1 MRRAAARA
9 AAAAGARL
17 VAVGATPVR
26 EAHRTV
32 PDEPRYHDMSRRFG
46 PVAHD
51 PAVCGCH
58 VHVGV
63 PDREL
68 AVQVCNHLRPW
79 LPVVQA
85 LTTNSPL
92 HDGRDT
98 GHASWR
104 SMQLERWPSIGPTP
118 HFDSAADYDAT
129 VRDLIATGIMLDAA
143 MVYWYARPSASY
155 PTVEVRVGDVCPTVD
170 DTVLVAGLVRALVAT
185 MIDEVRAGRPAP
197 RIRDCLVAAA
207 HWRAAHDGVDGDLV
221 DLRTGRP
228 RPAWDLIDDL
238 LVSLAPA
245 LRRHGDLDLVR
256 READRLR
263 RDGTGATRQRRIMA
277 DTGGDVRAVLAHL
290 AARTTAPGPP
300 RRGLSAARRRG
311 RSPGRRAGGVP
322 DADERLDAHQL
333 GEPLLPHL
341 EEEDVLALA
350 GVRGQGVELLTAEL
364 AGVHPGGDLLVGEA
378 DLGISAASAGPGSNS
393 AELAHD
399 LAEPLH
405 QRARHRRPVH
415 LRCRPVISTAAIVM
429 RCAWMW
435 SGWP

>member
-1 MRRAAARA
+1 MRPRPPTATATTPTTLTLGVEEEFLLLDPVTGESMPVADRVRDALRGTAREQSRQEFRHSMVEMVTPVSPDLAALREHLVALRRAASRA
-9 AAAAGARL
+9 ADAVGARL
-17 VAVGATPVR
+17 VAVGATPVC

-32 PDEPRYHDMSRRFG
+32 PDERRYHDMSRRFG

-129 VRDLIATGIMLDAA
+129 VRDLITAGIMLDAA
-143 MVYWYARPSASY
+143 MVYWYARPSAAY

-170 DTVLVAGLVRALVAT
+170 DTVLVAALVRALVAT
-185 MIDEVRAGRPAP
+185 AIDEIGAGVTAP

-207 HWRAAHDGVDGDLV
+207 HWRAAHDGVDGELV

-228 RPAWDLIDDL
+228 RPAWDLVDDL
-238 LVSLAPA
+238 IDTVAPA
-245 LRRHGDLDLVR
+245 LRRHGDLDLAVR
-256 READRLR
+256 EVDRLR
-263 RDGTGATRQRRIMA
+263 RIGTGATRQRRIMA
-277 DTGGDVRAVLAHL
+277 DTGGDVRAVLEHL
-290 AARTTAPGPP
+290 AAQTV
-300 RRGLSAARRRG
+300 AA
-311 RSPGRRAGGVP
+311 
-322 DADERLDAHQL
+322 
-333 GEPLLPHL
+333 
-341 EEEDVLALA
+341 
-350 GVRGQGVELLTAEL
+350 
-364 AGVHPGGDLLVGEA
+364 
-378 DLGISAASAGPGSNS
+378 
-393 AELAHD
+393 
-399 LAEPLH
+399 
-405 QRARHRRPVH
+405 
-415 LRCRPVISTAAIVM
+415 
-429 RCAWMW
+429 
-435 SGWP
+435 

>member
-1 MRRAAARA
+1 MGPSVKPPTAITAPTAANPTPLTLGVEEEFLLLDPATGESMPVAEQVRGTLTGTAREQSRQEFRHSMVEMVTPVSPDLGRLRDHLVALRRAAARA
-9 AAAAGARL
+9 GEAVGARL
-17 VAVGATPVR
+17 VAVGATPVC
-26 EAHRTV
+26 EAHRSV
-32 PDEPRYHDMSRRFG
+32 PDEQRYHDMSRRFG

-85 LTTNSPL
+85 LTANSPL

-104 SMQLERWPSIGPTP
+104 SMQLQRWPSIGPTP

-129 VRDLIATGIMLDAA
+129 VRELITAGIMLDEA

-185 MIDEVRAGRPAP
+185 VIDDIRAGTPVP
-197 RIRDCLVAAA
+197 RVRDCLVAAA

-228 RPAWDLIDDL
+228 RPAWGLIDDL
-238 LVSLAPA
+238 LATVTPA
-245 LRRHGDLDLVR
+245 LTRHGDRDLIL
-256 READRLR
+256 REVQRLR
-263 RDGTGATRQRRIMA
+263 REGTGATRQRRVMA
-277 DTGGDVRAVLAHL
+277 ANGDDVHAVLDHL
-290 AARTTAPGPP
+290 AAQTVA
-300 RRGLSAARRRG
+300 
-311 RSPGRRAGGVP
+311 
-322 DADERLDAHQL
+322 
-333 GEPLLPHL
+333 
-341 EEEDVLALA
+341 
-350 GVRGQGVELLTAEL
+350 
-364 AGVHPGGDLLVGEA
+364 
-378 DLGISAASAGPGSNS
+378 
-393 AELAHD
+393 
-399 LAEPLH
+399 
-405 QRARHRRPVH
+405 
-415 LRCRPVISTAAIVM
+415 
-429 RCAWMW
+429 
-435 SGWP
+435 